1 MILLQK
7 LCFFGVLL
15 CIQSANTDD
24 MLQNSTDWVDEVKC
38 SKNLEGSP
46 DPTLFYKTQ
55 KRSCKME
62 PCTNGNNMRQYVKC
76 ASVDGNWS
84 EYGPWTPCSKL
95 CGYGIRKRYRFCTN
109 PKPLFGGN
117 GCPGRNS
124 EKNQCFIKFCLR
136 LPSDS
141 GNIFSNSEI

>member
-15 CIQSANTDD
+15 CIRSANTDD
-24 MLQNSTDWVDEVKC
+24 MLQN
-38 SKNLEGSP
+38 
-46 DPTLFYKTQ
+46 
-55 KRSCKME
+55 
-62 PCTNGNNMRQYVKC
+62 
-76 ASVDGNWS
+76 SVDGNWS

-95 CGYGIRKRYRFCTN
+95 CGYGIKKRYRFCTN

-124 EKNQCFIKFCLR
+124 EKNQCFIKFCL
-136 LPSDS
+136 PSDS
-141 GNIFSNSEI
+141 GTNIFFKSQKLES